1 MTPADRPLHGQY
13 SFLPQE
19 RVIFGVGSISQLQD
33 EVARIGAVRGLIIT
47 GNTLATQTD
56 VIAGVA
62 HALGALHAGTF
73 AGIRQHAPG
82 SGVAQATEAARALDA
97 DVLISVGGGS
107 PIDAAKAV
115 ALELARERGVFPAHI
130 AIPTTLSAAEF
141 SHLAGVTDE
150 QRRAKTG
157 FADPHVAPRIV
168 ILDAGLTLATPARLW
183 LSSGIRA
190 LDHAVETLYAPGAH
204 PINDVLAL
212 EAVRHLFSGLPRT
225 QERPDDLDAR
235 TGLQLAAWMSFF
247 GEVNT
252 PMGLSHNLGRRIGA
266 TYDVP
271 HGITSCITLPHVMR
285 HFAPLHT
292 TALAAVG
299 RAIRPEEAGSDDL
312 DAALFAADAVGDL
325 IGRLGLPRRLS
336 EVGIAASN
344 LEDIAV
350 ATVGEGPQTPEVEE
364 LLKKML

>member
-1 MTPADRPLHGQY
+1 MTALDGQLRGEY
-13 SFLPQE
+13 LFLPQE
-19 RVIFGVGSISQLQD
+19 RVIFGAGSLAQLHA
-33 EVARIGAVRGLIIT
+33 EVARIGAARALIIT
-47 GNTLATQTD
+47 GATLATKTD

-62 HALGALHAGTF
+62 QALGPLHIGTY
-73 AGIRQHAPG
+73 ADIRQHAPG
-82 SGVAQATEAARALDA
+82 SGVAQAAEAARAHGA

-115 ALELARERGVFPAHI
+115 SMELARERGGFLPHVAL
-130 AIPTTLSAAEF
+130 PTTLSAAEF

-157 FADPHVAPRIV
+157 LADPQLAPRSV
-168 ILDAGLTLATPARLW
+168 ILDAELTLATPMRLW

-204 PINDVLAL
+204 PIGDVLAL
-212 EAVRHLFSGLPRT
+212 EAIRRLFDALPRSF
-225 QERPDDLDAR
+225 QQPGDLETR

-247 GEVNT
+247 GEINT

-266 TYDVP
+266 TYNVP

-285 HFAPLHT
+285 HFARRHT
-292 TALAAVG
+292 AVLARIARALQLA
-299 RAIRPEEAGSDDL
+299 EAGPDDF
-312 DAALFAADAVGDL
+312 DAALLVPDAVSDL

-336 EVGIAASN
+336 QVGVGADDLHN
-344 LEDIAV
+344 IAV
-350 ATVGEGPQTPEVEE
+350 ATVGENEQTAEVEE
-364 LLKKML
+364 LLRKML